1 MTAAI
6 NVTRRIFVDGA
17 DYKPAAPLR
26 RRNGVML
33 DPNRN
38 QSHWA
43 KQRRS
48 LCRTIPKKCYP
59 LTIPLWRA
67 MIDQMWTYENM
78 EKRSGVSVWALMAWR
93 KGRCPDLRN
102 FEACLNVV
110 GLRLNVSIDP
120 ISNDF
125 R

>member
-1 MTAAI
+1 MGAI
-6 NVTRRIFVDGA
+6 NVTRRIFIDGA

-26 RRNGVML
+26 RRNGVAL
-33 DPNRN
+33 DPDRD
-38 QSHWA
+38 QSHWS

-67 MIDQMWTYENM
+67 MIDQRWTYENM
-78 EKRSGVSVWALMAWR
+78 EKRSGVSVWAMMAWR

-102 FEACLNVV
+102 LEACLNVV
-110 GLRLNVSIDP
+110 GLRLTIM
-120 ISNDF
+120 NDLRSDRF